1 MNTGHT
7 TFSTMHASDVDAAIH
22 RLGSEPLNVPR
33 NMLQALD
40 VISVQALTHRGRDRV
55 RRCREIVELTGIDP
69 LTGNFQ
75 VNTVFEYDPVA
86 DTFSY
91 SGRSRIFTEI
101 MEYRGWSRSRL
112 EEELRIRRTVLLAMH
127 EQGIRDYRAVARIIQ
142 TWTVQRDRVLASLDD
157 LGELIR

>member
-1 MNTGHT
+1 M
-7 TFSTMHASDVDAAIH
+7 
-22 RLGSEPLNVPR
+22 
-33 NMLQALD
+33 
-40 VISVQALTHRGRDRV
+40 
-55 RRCREIVELTGIDP
+55 
-69 LTGNFQ
+69 
-75 VNTVFEYDPVA
+75 NTVFEYDPPVA